1 MTALPKFDPAKPVVV
16 KPRLSVRSAAKFV
29 QLPATEQMRLL
40 HDQKFPKQTPQVFMQ
55 PYYAPPINGIR
66 GFLERGVAAL
76 PDARAQLQSIKI
88 ASRRMHCTRVLESF
102 VQSEHAKRDLKP
114 QPTPRYYIDLNGL
127 ELRLAPDLVALDGDE
142 LRYIYFNAN
151 AHEQDPKTARL
162 QLEFAYWLLRE
173 SGVDVLPRQV
183 ELIDLFS
190 GKLFLGKKPRK
201 ASLRDLADNARI
213 IVTLW
218 ETIEP

>member
-1 MTALPKFDPAKPVVV
+1 MIALPKFDPAKPAFV

-29 QLPATEQMRLL
+29 QLPAMEQMRLL
-40 HDQKFPKQTPQVFMQ
+40 HDQKFPKQVPQVFMQ
-55 PYYAPPINGIR
+55 PYYAPPLNGIR
-66 GFLERGVAAL
+66 GFLERGEAAL
-76 PDARAQLQSIKI
+76 PEARAQLQSIRI

-102 VQSEHAKRDLKP
+102 IQSEHAKRGLKP
-114 QPTPRYYIDLNGL
+114 QSTPRYYVDLNGL
-127 ELRLAPDLVALDGDE
+127 ELRLAPDLVALAGDE

-173 SGVDVLPRQV
+173 NGVDVLPRQV
-183 ELIDLFS
+183 ELIDLFT
-190 GKLFLGKKPRK
+190 GRMFLGKNPRK
-201 ASLRDLADNARI
+201 ASLRDLAENARI

-218 ETIEP
+218 PTIEP